1 MPLWVKLAAAF
12 VLAAPLV
19 ASPQTQSLQGR
30 ARGEPVGMAVPGTS
44 VAGAEEPT
52 ALEVNPAG
60 VGFVGDLTL
69 QYFHEGRSGT
79 GQAGD
84 GFWLA
89 APIGALVP
97 AISMQWLRPASGGGS
112 RFRKTTLG
120 LALSGRPVSLA
131 LAWNFYNSP
140 DRELDELGSFDAGLT
155 LRPWRHLSF
164 GASALGM
171 TARLGERRLPIRYD
185 FGVATRLWRDTLT
198 LSADLLTDDRARND
212 LTLNAAAFG
221 VGVELGIGVA
231 LQFQLQI
238 SLHGRQSGPAGANY
252 AQLALTFNGAHG
264 GITAA
269 GGGGDNAERTWLAG
283 ARLSAQR
290 YRSPTF
296 PGSTVPQLDLSES
309 LSRTRSLFFG
319 GDRDRHGELLR
330 RLAEVRDDAS
340 LPALAVRIDSLPI
353 GQGRIEELR
362 SLLLEVK
369 ARKPVVAY
377 LVGGGM
383 KEYYLASAASLVLA
397 PPSAELFPNGLSS
410 STPFIRDGL
419 AKIGVTF
426 DVVVVGRYKNAPEAL
441 VRQDM
446 SDAQRAATDRILDD
460 LFARQ
465 VRDIAAA
472 RGLDEGRV
480 RELVDAGVFSAEQAR
495 AAKLIDAVAWPDEV
509 EQALSDRLGHRA
521 RLASHWER
529 AEERAAQRWG
539 PRPSIAVVRVEGAL
553 AMGKSRSG
561 PFGLGGIAGSETI
574 AELVKRAAADGSVV
588 AIVLRVDSPGG
599 DVLAS
604 DLIWREVMQ
613 ARRAGKPVIASMGDL
628 AASGGYL
635 VSVAADAIVAEPSTL
650 TGSIGVFALKPDLSG
665 LLGKIG
671 VAAVTLKRG
680 QHADLQSLTRRW
692 TAEERKLVEKQVL
705 AFYEL
710 FLSRVREGRRLPTET
725 LDGIAGGQVWT
736 GAQALERGLVDQL
749 GSLENAILLAREKA
763 GFSPGADLEV
773 RPFEPDRGFLD
784 ALAGSLA
791 PSKHSPLSALAAQ
804 LPELRAAALLL
815 EMGPLVALPPGWI
828 GTPGAPP
835 ASGSAP

>member
-1 MPLWVKLAAAF
+1 MSPWVKLAAAF

-30 ARGEPVGMAVPGTS
+30 ARGDPVGMAVPGAS

-60 VGFVGDLTL
+60 IGFVGDLTL
-69 QYFHEGRSGT
+69 QYFHEGRSST

-97 AISMQWLRPASGGGS
+97 AVSMQWLRPPGGGGS

-120 LALSGRPVSLA
+120 LALSGRPGSLA

-155 LRPWRHLSF
+155 VRPWRHLSF

-171 TARLGERRLPIRYD
+171 TARLGERRLPVRYD

-198 LSADLLTDDRARND
+198 LSADLLTDDQARND

-221 VGVELGIGVA
+221 VGVELGVGVA

-238 SLHGRQSGPAGANY
+238 PLHRGQSGTAGANY
-252 AQLALTFNGAHG
+252 AQLALTFNGAHV

-269 GGGGDNAERTWLAG
+269 GGGGHGAERTWLVG

-290 YRSPTF
+290 YRTPTF

-309 LSRTRSLFFG
+309 LSRARSLVFG
-319 GDRDRHGELLR
+319 DDRDRHGALLR
-330 RLAEVRDDAS
+330 RLAQVRDDAS
-340 LPALAVRIDSLPI
+340 LPALAVRIDSLPV

-419 AKIGVTF
+419 AKIGVAF
-426 DVVVVGRYKNAPEAL
+426 DVVVVGRYKNAPETL

-446 SDAQRAATDRILDD
+446 SDAQREATDRILDD

-472 RGLDEGRV
+472 RGLDEARV
-480 RELVDAGVFSAEQAR
+480 RELVDTGVFSAEQAR

-539 PRPSIAVVRVEGAL
+539 PRPAIAVVRVEGAL

-561 PFGLGGIAGSETI
+561 PFGFGGIAGSETI
-574 AELVKRAAADGSVV
+574 AALVKRAAADGGVV

-650 TGSIGVFALKPDLSG
+650 TGSIGVFAVKPDISG

-671 VAAVTLKRG
+671 VAAVTVKRA

-692 TAEERKLVEKQVL
+692 TVEERKLVEKQVL
-705 AFYEL
+705 GFYEL
-710 FLSRVREGRRLPTET
+710 FLSRVKEGRRLPREA
-725 LDGIAGGQVWT
+725 LDRIAGGQVWT
-736 GAQALERGLVDQL
+736 GAQALERGLVDRL
-749 GSLENAILLAREKA
+749 GSLEDAIHLAKEKA
-763 GFSPGADLEV
+763 GFSPGEDLEV
-773 RPFEPDRGFLD
+773 RPFEPDRGFLN

-791 PSKHSPLSALAAQ
+791 PSEDNPLGALAAE

-828 GTPGAPP
+828 GAPGVPT
-835 ASGSAP
+835 ASGDAP